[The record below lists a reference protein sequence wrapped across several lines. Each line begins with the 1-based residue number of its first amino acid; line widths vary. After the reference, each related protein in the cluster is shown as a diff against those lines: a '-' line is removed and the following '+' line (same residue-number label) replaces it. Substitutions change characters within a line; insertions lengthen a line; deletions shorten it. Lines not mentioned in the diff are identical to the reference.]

1 MPIPI
6 LGGGKV
12 CWYCPNCDAEACT
25 GTTST
30 DIPFHPCSKLG
41 AIMTPLIR
49 VGEKAKVEAKERE
62 DYIGD
67 EQVQTDANG
76 RPVMSVVV
84 TRDEGQDCTV
94 FPPSATIVRE

>member
-1 MPIPI
+1 MAIPI

-12 CWYCPNCDAEACT
+12 LWYCPNCDAEACT

-30 DIPFHPCSKLG
+30 KIPFHPCSKLG
-41 AIMTPLIR
+41 TIMTPLIR
-49 VGEKAKVEAKERE
+49 VGEKAKVEARERE

-67 EQVQTDANG
+67 EEVQTDANG